1 MASIELDP
9 VLSAVAALRLAG
21 RWDVALALL
30 AAIEANSDADRL
42 ALAMAVA
49 ETEVDASLWRE
60 DIEPQG
66 ALDRAAALLDAAA
79 AAGPAA
85 AGPGQAVPAETSWQ
99 LDYLRMRCRYH
110 SALHA
115 RDAGAGTSLD
125 EWAERLRATAPDSRQ
140 AGWAAFF
147 GGVIA
152 DNLLEAPATAHER
165 YTFAQKAA
173 EASGDELLESYAL
186 RHLGDHAHTAG
197 DLDAARTAWERST
210 SLRER
215 LGFVPGTVAQRL
227 TLAELRLTE
236 GDGPGAA
243 ALATDVARAVRS
255 MALPEWLANAAD
267 DVAARARETR

>member
-1 MASIELDP
+1 MVSIELDP
-9 VLSAVAALRLAG
+9 VLAAVGALRLAG

-30 AAIEANSDADRL
+30 AATEASSDADRL

-60 DIEPQG
+60 DIEPRG
-66 ALDRAAALLDAAA
+66 VLDRAAALLDAATA
-79 AAGPAA
+79 EPNRDRT
-85 AGPGQAVPAETSWQ
+85 VLAETTWR
-99 LDYLRMRCRYH
+99 LDYLRMRRRYH
-110 SALHA
+110 AALHA
-115 RDAGAGTSLD
+115 RDSSAGARLD
-125 EWAERLRATAPDSRQ
+125 DWAERLRATAPDFRR

-165 YTFAQKAA
+165 YTRARTAA
-173 EASGDELLESYAL
+173 EMSGDELLESYAL
-186 RHLGDHAHTAG
+186 RHLGDHAQTAG
-197 DLDAARTAWERST
+197 DLDAARAAWERST

-227 TLAELRLTE
+227 TLAELRLAE

-243 ALATDVARAVRS
+243 ALATDVARAVRA
-255 MALPEWLANAAD
+255 MALPVWLANTAD
-267 DVAARARETR
+267 DVAARARETQ